1 MPIPTTA
8 FINLSNTKAR
18 KQADEKKRREKKR
31 KDDEITRKIKED
43 KEEEEEEGS
52 SKRRK
57 TPSKRRKTSSYVR
70 ESSPLSEKQT
80 MIEELTNDFGEEIV
94 SKIKWDAHT
103 PPRRQCDDMVKKGKE
118 KIELDWDQELGGSKK
133 KTRKRKSKTSR
144 KTNKYFFW

>member
-18 KQADEKKRREKKR
+18 KQSDEKKRREKKR
-31 KDDEITRKIKED
+31 KDDEIARKIKED
-43 KEEEEEEGS
+43 KEEEEGS

-70 ESSPLSEKQT
+70 ENSPLSEKQM
-80 MIEELTNDFGEEIV
+80 MIEELTNDFGEDIV

-103 PPRRQCDDMVKKGKE
+103 PPRRQCDDMVKESKE
-118 KIELDWDQELGGSKK
+118 KSKLDWDQELGGSKK